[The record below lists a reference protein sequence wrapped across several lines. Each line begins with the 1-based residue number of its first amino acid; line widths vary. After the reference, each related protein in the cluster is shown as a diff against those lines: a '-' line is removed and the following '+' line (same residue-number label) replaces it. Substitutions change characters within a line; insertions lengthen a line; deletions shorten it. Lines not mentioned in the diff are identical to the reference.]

1 MIISVSGKIGSGK
14 DTIAKLI
21 QEMYPE
27 QNWINKKW
35 AGKLKEVA
43 SLISGI
49 PIEKFEDQEF
59 KQTYMSSEWDK
70 YLPNVDRPER
80 MTVRDFLQILGTEA
94 MREGL
99 HRNTWVNALLA
110 DYKPIQIIDNEGIG
124 RSVYP
129 NWIITDTRFPNE
141 LHAVRQTGLVC
152 TIKVV
157 RDQQTDIGA
166 THSSETALDYVSDW
180 DMVIENNG
188 TIEDLKSQLSQIIFW

>member
-1 MIISVSGKIGSGK
+1 
-14 DTIAKLI
+14 
-21 QEMYPE
+21 
-27 QNWINKKW
+27 
-35 AGKLKEVA
+35 
-43 SLISGI
+43 LISGI

-59 KQTYMSSEWDK
+59 KQTYMSSEWDT

-99 HRNTWVNALLA
+99 HRNTWINALLA
-110 DYKPIQIIDNEGIG
+110 DYKPTQIIDNEGIV
-124 RSVYP
+124 RHIYP

-152 TIKVV
+152 TIKIV

-166 THSSETALDYVSDW
+166 MHLSETALDYVSDW
-180 DMVIENNG
+180 DMIIENNG
-188 TIEDLKSQLSQIIFW
+188 TIEDLKSQLSHIVFW